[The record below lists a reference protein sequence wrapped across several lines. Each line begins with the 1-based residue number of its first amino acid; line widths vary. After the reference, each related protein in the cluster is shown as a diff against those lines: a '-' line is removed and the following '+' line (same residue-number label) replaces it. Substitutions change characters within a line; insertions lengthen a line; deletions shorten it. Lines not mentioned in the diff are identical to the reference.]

1 MITLPPN
8 FEADIQGQNLNLYPV
23 VLIGTYVMTTPPGNE
38 TASDFGGQLRAD
50 YHFYPN
56 GTYNNNQNPGIL
68 PRINGHTMIFSTR
81 ADSVKYN
88 IDSNM
93 NHPVAVKPLLLN
105 IPSIKE
111 SMDFENR
118 KYKISNVTL
127 KFSNYEYEGE
137 RFSDYAGNL
146 INKEVR
152 ILWFSQS
159 TEGWSILPQT
169 ASGYALHVYKGFIR
183 RYSHD
188 EQCTLQLEDSTQKD
202 LHKDVPV
209 ARLGQYGEEVLSKYK
224 LKPYPMV
231 YGHVDRSPCV
241 VDKNPDDSGDNRIL
255 SDYIEKYDVEIIADL
270 IDTTNPIKIFKDD
283 VEVYVLK
290 DSINYNRWGYNLG
303 LQYTFTEGDGYAIF
317 KSPFTHTNTSENDD
331 FSSGSPLLDNTAEVG
346 MISSPID
353 HKLFIY
359 DDNVEGWLIG
369 GMTYA
374 YYQYNATEIDEQINI
389 LKGFIPNMPDQSHD
403 GAMTVKL
410 YKLAYNYK
418 TPPDAFIDDF
428 YSVIKYD
435 IGLTLTDFTQLPS
448 TNPGFWGYELN
459 IGLPQGAASVNTS
472 YNSIFSHLS
481 SEYNGD
487 ISDYTNSSLSDIWI
501 PSSPLGFESGWSEYP
516 LSSFEFKNNMVAD
529 NVSGAYR
536 GVHCQQEF
544 TINSEPLLFVNFL
557 IKDFIES
564 DFYANV
570 QGRKSP

>member
-1 MITLPPN
+1 
-8 FEADIQGQNLNLYPV
+8 QNLNLYPV

-283 VEVYVLK
+283 VEVY
-290 DSINYNRWGYNLG
+290 
-303 LQYTFTEGDGYAIF
+303 
-317 KSPFTHTNTSENDD
+317 
-331 FSSGSPLLDNTAEVG
+331 
-346 MISSPID
+346 
-353 HKLFIY
+353 
-359 DDNVEGWLIG
+359 
-369 GMTYA
+369 
-374 YYQYNATEIDEQINI
+374 
-389 LKGFIPNMPDQSHD
+389 
-403 GAMTVKL
+403 
-410 YKLAYNYK
+410 
-418 TPPDAFIDDF
+418 
-428 YSVIKYD
+428 
-435 IGLTLTDFTQLPS
+435 
-448 TNPGFWGYELN
+448 
-459 IGLPQGAASVNTS
+459 
-472 YNSIFSHLS
+472 
-481 SEYNGD
+481 
-487 ISDYTNSSLSDIWI
+487 
-501 PSSPLGFESGWSEYP
+501 
-516 LSSFEFKNNMVAD
+516 
-529 NVSGAYR
+529 
-536 GVHCQQEF
+536 
-544 TINSEPLLFVNFL
+544 
-557 IKDFIES
+557 
-564 DFYANV
+564 
-570 QGRKSP
+570 